1 MQRLINCVESYD
13 IETYT
18 KFNENNQLYTNLF
31 SKDEEERNTAS
42 KKIAEHID
50 NIWSTRNKCFYIKFM
65 NSVSKLNDEE
75 IDILLYRCA
84 DPLQRC
90 ILNLQKN
97 LILSKFGMTV
107 HRLVKSRYRE
117 QDIDNPTPYDS
128 GEVMYHDDVVVDNN
142 GELADIYHHYVE
154 ISSLLELQKFIG
166 ERRKYWYGKD
176 FLGNPDNSRYFLVE
190 YFPLNIKYFKDKKD
204 QLLKENTLIKLAL
217 YDSYADSDKHK
228 KTWLERVLSS

>member
-1 MQRLINCVESYD
+1 MQRSINCVESYNID
-13 IETYT
+13 TYA

-50 NIWSTRNKCFYIKFM
+50 NIWSARNKCFYIKFM
-65 NSVSKLNDEE
+65 NKVSKLNDEE
-75 IDILLYRCA
+75 IDILLYECV

-97 LILSKFGMTV
+97 LNLSKFGMTV
-107 HRLVKSRYRE
+107 HRLVKSRYSE
-117 QDIDNPTPYDS
+117 QDIDNPTPYNS
-128 GEVMYHDDVVVDNN
+128 GEVMYNHDVVIDNN
-142 GELADIYHHYVE
+142 GELADIHHHYVE

-176 FLGNPDNSRYFLVE
+176 FLGNPDNSKYFLVE
-190 YFPLNIKYFKDKKD
+190 YFPLNIQYFNNKKEE
-204 QLLKENTLIKLAL
+204 LIKNNILIKLAS

>member
-1 MQRLINCVESYD
+1 MERLINCVESYNID
-13 IETYT
+13 TYT
-18 KFNENNQLYTNLF
+18 KFNENNQLYINLF
-31 SKDEEERNTAS
+31 SKDEEERNIAS
-42 KKIAEHID
+42 KKVAEQLD
-50 NIWSTRNKCFYIKFM
+50 NIWSSRNKGFYIKFM
-65 NSVSKLNDEE
+65 NRVSKMNDEE
-75 IDILLYRCA
+75 IDILLYECV

-107 HRLVKSRYRE
+107 HRLVKSRYSE
-117 QDIDNPTPYDS
+117 QDIDNPTCYSS
-128 GEVMYHDDVVVDNN
+128 GEVMYHDDVVIDYN
-142 GELADIYHHYVE
+142 GELADIHHHYVE

-204 QLLKENTLIKLAL
+204 QLLKENTLIKIAL

-228 KTWLERVLSS
+228 KTWLERALSS